1 MNDMIFIINYF
12 LMIAE
17 GFVLK
22 RRFLKC
28 GKKLFVI
35 ITFLQL
41 AAIVSLRKKTVG
53 IDLSLIHISEPTRH

>member
-1 MNDMIFIINYF
+1 
-12 LMIAE
+12 MIAE

-41 AAIVSLRKKTVG
+41 AAIVSLRKKNG
-53 IDLSLIHISEPTRH
+53 WYRHSDVYSTA